1 MVNFRYH
8 IISIVAVF
16 LALGV
21 GVVMGSAVI
30 DRAVVGTLREQQ
42 AAIARRIDEVLQE
55 NGHLQ
60 ARLAEQQQ
68 TAEQLADEGSQRLL
82 SGALTGVPIL
92 VVAVNGAESSALDD
106 VVETL
111 RTADADYEGTV
122 KLTERLALTSDEQRR
137 DLARALGA
145 PEESSVTELRA
156 LAVDRLSSTL
166 VPATAGVEDEA
177 APASPVAGEV
187 LAELRAAGFVDYEP
201 PEGRAGGISDLA
213 MTGATVVLVSD
224 GGVTLGYE
232 EWVRPLVEDLTADR
246 DGDGK
251 PDVPLLAV
259 EALAAE
265 EVGESEAEF
274 TQALRADDT
283 LSARLSTVNNVDRFA
298 GRLAAVLAIQ
308 DLAEGRVGHY
318 GRGAQRLIPAP
329 LQ

>member
-42 AAIARRIDEVLQE
+42 SAIGRRIDEVLQE
-55 NGHLQ
+55 NGELQ
-60 ARLAEQQQ
+60 ARLAEQRQMS
-68 TAEQLADEGSQRLL
+68 EQLADEGGQRLL
-82 SGALTGVPIL
+82 SGALTGVPIV
-92 VVAVNGAESSALDD
+92 VVAVNGAESTALDD
-106 VVETL
+106 IVEAL
-111 RTADADYEGTV
+111 RTADADYEGTL
-122 KLTERLALTSDEQRR
+122 KLTERLALTSEEQRR

-145 PEESSVTELRA
+145 PQGREVSELRA
-156 LAVDRLSSTL
+156 RAVDRLAGTL
-166 VPATAGVEDEA
+166 VPAAVTDEQS
-177 APASPVAGEV
+177 APAAGEV
-187 LAELRAAGFVDYEP
+187 LAELRAAGFVDYDP
-201 PEGRAGGISDLA
+201 PEGRAEGISDLA

-224 GGVTLGYE
+224 GSATLGYE
-232 EWVRPLVEDLTADR
+232 QWVRPLVEELTADR
-246 DGDGK
+246 DGDGR

-274 TQALRADDT
+274 TQALRADDA

-308 DLAEGRVGHY
+308 DLADGRVGHY

-329 LQ
+329 SQ